1 MAMLSAE
8 ADLSLQ
14 YDGEQ
19 RASIPVTILTG
30 FLGSGKTTLLN
41 HILRSGH
48 GLKVAVIVNDFG
60 DISIDDKLINRQA
73 ANIVELANGCVC
85 CSMQGDLLRAI
96 RQVTDGSRN
105 IDYILL
111 ETSGLSD
118 PLPVA
123 GSILNNGPGNAV
135 RLDGIVTLVDAWN
148 FDANLDNAEVAF
160 SQLVNTDLILINK
173 IDLVGEHVPGLI
185 QQGIKK
191 INRSARMLTCVNG
204 KVDPRLLIDVKMTRL
219 KQRWDRHP
227 EPGDN
232 PYDHSHPREH
242 GLTEFDSISYES
254 DKPFEVEPFRAFIA
268 EIPPD
273 VYRGK
278 GILNIAGDDY
288 RRVFQ
293 LVGDRCDITEGSPW
307 QPGEKRRT
315 QLILIGR
322 RLGDTDLLERL
333 EHRLTGYSR
342 QT

>member
-1 MAMLSAE
+1 MTMSSAE

-14 YDGEQ
+14 HDGEQ

-60 DISIDDKLINRQA
+60 DISIDEKLISRRAQ
-73 ANIVELANGCVC
+73 NIVELANGCVC

-96 RQVTDGSRN
+96 RQVTDGARN

-123 GSILNNGPGNAV
+123 ASILNNGPDNAV
-135 RLDGIVTLVDAWN
+135 RLDGIVTLVDAMN
-148 FDANLDNAEVAF
+148 FDDNLEHAEVAF

-173 IDLVGEHVPGLI
+173 IDLVEEHVPELI

-191 INRSARMLTCVNG
+191 INRSARMLACVNG
-204 KVDPRLLIDVKMTRL
+204 NVDPCLLLDVRLSGL
-219 KQRWDRHP
+219 KQNGDMIPATEDESPEGGRHQ
-227 EPGDN
+227 G
-232 PYDHSHPREH
+232 H
-242 GLTEFDSISYES
+242 GLSEFDNISFES
-254 DKPFEVEPFRAFIA
+254 LKPFELEPFRAFIA
-268 EIPPD
+268 DIPEN

-278 GILNIAGDDY
+278 GILNIAGDDF
-288 RRVFQ
+288 RRIFQ
-293 LVGDRCDITEGSPW
+293 LVGARCVVTRDRPW
-307 QPGEKRRT
+307 MPDEIRKT
-315 QLILIGR
+315 QLVLIGR
-322 RLGDTDLLERL
+322 RLGDTDLLTRL
-333 EHRLTGYSR
+333 DHL
-342 QT
+342 